1 MFYPG
6 TAAERKWKFFLV
18 VSVEAYRGISARH
31 RWEKNLN
38 IHTDLDLLVFSFYA
52 ALAIQTIGER

>member
-6 TAAERKWKFFLV
+6 TSAERKWKFFLV
-18 VSVEAYRGISARH
+18 VSVEAYRDISARH
-31 RWEKNLN
+31 RWEKNVD

-52 ALAIQTIGER
+52 ALAI